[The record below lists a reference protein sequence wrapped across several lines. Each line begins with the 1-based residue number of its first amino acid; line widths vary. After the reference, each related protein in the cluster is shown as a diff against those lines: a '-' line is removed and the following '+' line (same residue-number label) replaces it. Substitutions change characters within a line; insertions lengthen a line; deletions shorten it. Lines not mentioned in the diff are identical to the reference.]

1 MAYRVK
7 DLMIKI
13 VGAGGQGPACGMS
26 TGQACPTATAA
37 CQGGT
42 WTTSPAE
49 TFCPTATLFCE
60 GGSWTAHM
68 FACPTLTT
76 LWPTLLCPGISATTT
91 TGLVACHASGVCPKV
106 SVTAN
111 TWTKCHTGPKCHA
124 DAAAAAE
131 QLAMLKAHLKEALE
145 EIERQEEMA
154 NEQAQPQT
162 RAEIEELEAKMKE
175 ALAELS
181 KRKSELKKE

>member
-1 MAYRVK
+1 VAYRVK

-13 VGAGGQGPACGMS
+13 LGSEGQGPDCGAL
-26 TGQACPTATAA
+26 TAHACPTPTAA
-37 CQGGT
+37 CQAA
-42 WTTSPAE
+42 SPLG

-60 GGSWTAHM
+60 GGSWTTHIWT
-68 FACPTLTT
+68 CPTPTT
-76 LWPTLLCPGISATTT
+76 FCPTATLFCPGISGTTT
-91 TGLVACHASGVCPKV
+91 PWFACRGATEHCFRQSITAPSGPQ
-106 SVTAN
+106 
-111 TWTKCHTGPKCHA
+111 CHIGP
-124 DAAAAAE
+124 DPTVAAE

-145 EIERQEEMA
+145 EIERQEEVA

>member
-13 VGAGGQGPACGMS
+13 VGSEGQGPDCGAL
-26 TGQACPTATAA
+26 TRHACPTPTAA
-37 CQGGT
+37 CQAA
-42 WTTSPAE
+42 SPPG

-60 GGSWTAHM
+60 GGSWTTHIWT
-68 FACPTLTT
+68 CPTLTT
-76 LWPTLLCPGISATTT
+76 FLPTLFCPGISATTT
-91 TGLVACHASGVCPKV
+91 TGLACPGATEHCFRQSITAPSGLQ
-106 SVTAN
+106 
-111 TWTKCHTGPKCHA
+111 CHTEPA
-124 DAAAAAE
+124 VAAE
-131 QLAMLKAHLKEALE
+131 QLATLKAHLKEALE
-145 EIERQEEMA
+145 EIERQEEVA

-181 KRKSELKKE
+181 KRKSELKKK

>member
-1 MAYRVK
+1 MF
-7 DLMIKI
+7 
-13 VGAGGQGPACGMS
+13 C
-26 TGQACPTATAA
+26 QASGYCP
-37 CQGGT
+37 
-42 WTTSPAE
+42 
-49 TFCPTATLFCE
+49 
-60 GGSWTAHM
+60 GGSWTL
-68 FACPTLTT
+68 LTPLIGWT
-76 LWPTLLCPGISATTT
+76 PFTP
-91 TGLVACHASGVCPKV
+91 VCPNV
-106 SVTAN
+106 SDCLKGSQTAP
-111 TWTKCHTGPKCHA
+111 TGPKCHT

-145 EIERQEEMA
+145 EIERQEEIA

>member
-13 VGAGGQGPACGMS
+13 VGSEGQGPGC
-26 TGQACPTATAA
+26 
-37 CQGGT
+37 GT
-42 WTTSPAE
+42 WTTSPAG

-60 GGSWTAHM
+60 GGSWTTHWTCPTPTEFCATATLFCRGISGTTTPW
-68 FACPTLTT
+68 FACRGATEHCLKQSITAPSGPHCPTD
-76 LWPTLLCPGISATTT
+76 PS
-91 TGLVACHASGVCPKV
+91 
-106 SVTAN
+106 
-111 TWTKCHTGPKCHA
+111 
-124 DAAAAAE
+124 AAAE
-131 QLAMLKAHLKEALE
+131 QLAILKAHLKEALE
-145 EIERQEEMA
+145 EIERQEEVA

-181 KRKSELKKE
+181 KRKSELKRE